1 MPLHLSFR
9 VTITFIIHSEVN
21 YHSFTHL
28 KLALICELLF
38 AHPLYLHVSVK
49 SRKSYIRIRESFDVT
64 SIYKYN

>member
-1 MPLHLSFR
+1 MPLSLSVR
-9 VTITFIIHSEVN
+9 VTTTFT
-21 YHSFTHL
+21 SFTHL

-64 SIYKYN
+64 SICKYNENF